1 MSSLLV
7 WCGEDKAVQSN
18 RHNQGELY
26 LFRYLLFT
34 RSHVC
39 EAQVALKMSPDPPL
53 TSAEQKMSWHFSFE
67 VSLQDWVFLLRRKK
81 KSLCSR
87 RHICLRSTSQQK
99 RNFLVL
105 LYLMRMQNSPSRTQ
119 ISIETLIHGFG
130 VGFLCFFISSF
141 NTKRPQPCN
150 HFVLKHST
158 PLTDLL
164 VSSKVEG
171 IWYQGWCY
179 SKEMGSGYNST
190 RELQKNVND
199 RSTVTWPL
207 CSLLI
212 CLSEIGRKQCSASLV
227 TLVFHQGVLFFS

>member
-1 MSSLLV
+1 MASFWALSRLDQSSINNSKKKALEKIMSSLLV
-7 WCGEDKAVQSN
+7 WCWEDKAVQSN

-67 VSLQDWVFLLRRKK
+67 VSLQDWVCLLRRKK

-105 LYLMRMQNSPSRTQ
+105 LYLRILFDLFLRWPSVYANAEQSLQDTD
-119 ISIETLIHGFG
+119 
-130 VGFLCFFISSF
+130 F
-141 NTKRPQPCN
+141 NRDFDSWVWSGL
-150 HFVLKHST
+150 FVL
-158 PLTDLL
+158 L
-164 VSSKVEG
+164 
-171 IWYQGWCY
+171 YQF
-179 SKEMGSGYNST
+179 
-190 RELQKNVND
+190 L
-199 RSTVTWPL
+199 
-207 CSLLI
+207 
-212 CLSEIGRKQCSASLV
+212 
-227 TLVFHQGVLFFS
+227 